1 MVTLLV
7 LDRWG
12 AVVVVVRGCWGGE
25 LGVEVDAVD
34 VLAAGGAK
42 LSDG

>member
-1 MVTLLV
+1 MVALLV

-12 AVVVVVRGCWGGE
+12 AVVVVVRGGVGWGGE
-25 LGVEVDAVD
+25 VGVEVDAVD
-34 VLAAGGAK
+34 VLAK